1 MLQQS
6 FHPVLADDNYTYTP
20 ENRTIEA
27 EVIPVSVESPNVFV
41 ALDRLEETILN
52 SPRVPLTGKTMVNED
67 EILEQLDAIRLNL
80 PDVVAMAQEI
90 LQYKEQIIKDAQQQ
104 VQQIVADAN
113 QRAYHVANELGIIER
128 SEREAN
134 QMRQVAIAE
143 CEQLRQQAVAEVER
157 VRHHNIQEMERMRQ
171 KTTLECQ
178 QIQDGAD
185 EYADR
190 ILHSMENQLSDILQA
205 IQRGRQKLDREAVA
219 LRQDDA
225 TVPELA
231 SRVDER
237 IYPQEREMMQR
248 ARVS

>member
-6 FHPVLADDNYTYTP
+6 FHPVLADDNYAYTP
-20 ENRTIEA
+20 DNRTIEA
-27 EVIPVSVESPNVFV
+27 EVIPVSVESPNVFA

-67 EILEQLDAIRLNL
+67 DLLEQLDAIRLNL

-134 QMRQVAIAE
+134 QLRQVAIAE

-190 ILHSMENQLSDILQA
+190 ILHSMEHQLSDILQA
-205 IQRGRQKLDREAVA
+205 IQRGRQKLDRESVA
-219 LRQDDA
+219 LRQDDS
-225 TVPELA
+225 TVLELA

-237 IYPQEREMMQR
+237 TYLQER
-248 ARVS
+248 